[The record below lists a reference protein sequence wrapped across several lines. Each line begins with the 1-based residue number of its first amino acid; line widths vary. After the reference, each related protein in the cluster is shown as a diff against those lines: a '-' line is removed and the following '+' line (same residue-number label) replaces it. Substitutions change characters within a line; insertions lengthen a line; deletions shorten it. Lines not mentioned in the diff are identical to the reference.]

1 MVIKSDFPR
10 EEDRMTNE
18 EAIYCMKSYLP
29 DNTVEHCI
37 SCPYHGTRQ
46 VEGNLAI
53 CKSSEAHRMAIDA
66 LEQKAKK
73 RRDMLIVTQE
83 KIDYAI
89 ESQGLSGFFNT
100 IPNAKEDALDYAY
113 ECIMNHINRNY
124 FVYIASS
131 KIEKLVAD
139 AVLDMAEKYGY
150 KE

>member
-1 MVIKSDFPR
+1 
-10 EEDRMTNE
+10 MTNE

-29 DNTVEHCI
+29 DNTVEHCTN
-37 SCPYHGTRQ
+37 CPYYGAVQ
-46 VEGNLAI
+46 ISSQASV

-73 RRDMLIVTQE
+73 RRDMLIVNQG

-113 ECIMNHINRNY
+113 ERIMSHINCNY
-124 FVYIASS
+124 FAYIASS